1 MRASGHPMPCVL
13 GLDIGTT
20 STIGILIRPPDQT
33 LALAS
38 RPVALRSDHAGWAEE
53 DPEQWWGNAG
63 EIVRELLRSTGISPA
78 DIGAVGVTGM
88 LPAVVLL
95 DSAGRLLRPSIQQS
109 DARCG
114 AEVDELRAEIDET
127 AFLAKA
133 GNGVN
138 QQLVAAKLRWIE
150 RHEPEVFARIAT
162 VFGSYDYINWRLTS
176 ERAIEQNWGLEA
188 GFVDLK
194 NHGIDD
200 ALVAL
205 AHIPRA
211 ALPRKV
217 ASHEILGAVSARG
230 AAESGFAP
238 GTLVIGGAADH
249 IASALG
255 AGVVGA
261 GDVLLKFGGSV
272 DILTATDHAKPDP
285 RLFLDYHLKPGL
297 FVPNGCMATGGSAL
311 NWFAAQFASGEADA
325 AKRAGVSIHQWLD
338 RLADTRPAGS
348 DGLVITPYFLGEKT
362 PIHDA
367 NARATFDGLTLSHDI
382 GHLWRALLEAYA
394 YAIAHHVEVM
404 NEIGYRTKR
413 FIVSD
418 GGSASR
424 VWMQI
429 VADVLQRPLNR
440 LAGHPGSCVGAAWT
454 AAIGSGLVSDWSGI
468 SAFVRPA
475 DRIEPR
481 PETAETYRQGYRRY
495 RDLYRSLA
503 KREAP

>member
-1 MRASGHPMPCVL
+1 MRCVL

-20 STIGILIRPPDQT
+20 STIGVLIRPPDQT

-38 RPVALRSDHAGWAEE
+38 RPVALRSDHVGWAEE
-53 DPEQWWGNAG
+53 DPEQWWENVG

-78 DIGAVGVTGM
+78 DIGAVGVSGM

-95 DSAGRLLRPSIQQS
+95 DSSGRLLRPSIQQS

-114 AEVDELRAEIDET
+114 LEVEELRVEIDES

-150 RHEPEVFARIAT
+150 RHEPEVFARIST
-162 VFGSYDYINWRLTS
+162 VFGSYDYINWRLTG
-176 ERAIEQNWGLEA
+176 ERAVEQNWALEA
-188 GFVDLK
+188 GFVDLQT
-194 NHGIDD
+194 HAIDD

-217 ASHEILGAVSARG
+217 ASHEILGVVSDKG
-230 AAESGFAP
+230 AAESGLEP
-238 GTLVIGGAADH
+238 GTPVIGGAADH

-272 DILTATDHAKPDP
+272 DILTATDHANPDP
-285 RLFLDYHLKPGL
+285 QLFLDYHLRPGL
-297 FVPNGCMATGGSAL
+297 FVPNGCMSTGGSAL
-311 NWFAAQFASGEADA
+311 NWFASQFASGEAA
-325 AKRAGVSIHQWLD
+325 AAGRAGLTLHQWLD
-338 RLADTRPAGS
+338 RLAEARPAGS
-348 DGLVITPYFLGEKT
+348 DGLVVTPYFLGEKT

-367 NARATFDGLTLSHDI
+367 NARATFDGLTLSHDV

-404 NEIGYRTKR
+404 NEIGYRTER

-429 VADVLQRPLNR
+429 VADVLQAPVQR
-440 LAGHPGSCVGAAWT
+440 LAGHPGSCVGAAFT
-454 AAIGSGLVSDWSGI
+454 AAIGSGLASEWSAI

-475 DRIEPR
+475 DQIEPR
-481 PETAETYRQGYRRY
+481 SETAETYRHGYRRY
-495 RDLYRSLA
+495 REIYRRLA
-503 KREAP
+503 GRGAP